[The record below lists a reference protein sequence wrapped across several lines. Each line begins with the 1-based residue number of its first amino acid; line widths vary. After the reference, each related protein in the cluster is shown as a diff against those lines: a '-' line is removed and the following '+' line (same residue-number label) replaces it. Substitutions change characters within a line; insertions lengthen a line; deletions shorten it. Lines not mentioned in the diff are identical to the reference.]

1 MTSWSE
7 KEGGGQNKREEKKC
21 EREREEWEEGG
32 SSLFNAEWL
41 DLQLHADCIAST
53 AENT

>member
-7 KEGGGQNKREEKKC
+7 KEGGGENKREEKKC

-32 SSLFNAEWL
+32 VISLQCRMAGF
-41 DLQLHADCIAST
+41 T
-53 AENT
+53 AAC

>member
-7 KEGGGQNKREEKKC
+7 KEGGGARTRGKKRSV
-21 EREREEWEEGG
+21 REREEWEEGG